1 MLLFGRCCKF
11 FVVSG
16 VLFLPPAERV
26 NATGFGPNDK
36 CGEVF
41 GAGVVEQDVH
51 RKFGAG
57 LDAVSFRIGSGAEV
71 SERHGEV
78 QRLQVLQQLVSG
90 GPVGEGELAE
100 GGHCYAVRAA
110 SSVLVRR
117 VV

>member
-1 MLLFGRCCKF
+1 M
-11 FVVSG
+11 VSG
-16 VLFLPPAERV
+16 VLFLPPAERMHS
-26 NATGFGPNDK
+26 ARGGPNDK
-36 CGEVF
+36 CGKVF

-57 LDAVSFRIGSGAEV
+57 LDAVAFLVGLGAQV
-71 SERHGEV
+71 SERHGV
-78 QRLQVLQQLVSG
+78 VKRLQECQQLVSG

-110 SSVLVRR
+110 SSAFVRR

>member
-1 MLLFGRCCKF
+1 MH
-11 FVVSG
+11 
-16 VLFLPPAERV
+16 PARR
-26 NATGFGPNDK
+26 GPHHK

-57 LDAVSFRIGSGAEV
+57 LDAVAVCIRSGAEV

-78 QRLQVLQQLVSG
+78 QRLQELRQKFLGG

-100 GGHCYAVRAA
+100 GGHLRG
-110 SSVLVRR
+110 R
-117 VV
+117 